1 MLTKKKSSTEKRIDL
16 VGFKERTEYEI
27 KYIRNYVVDISGAIS
42 EKGDALE
49 EEMISDIDSNPDD
62 ENVLVELFNSEIS
75 KLKSYFYH
83 SSIVLVYTL
92 LESSLSHLSDEIK
105 KCTNSKLT
113 LHDLSDKNIIRK
125 SIKYIELTCGIDLK
139 KEKNLYDRICEYQ
152 QLRNQ
157 IVHQN
162 SKIKGDTHEALVK
175 NAKVLKI
182 KFPTINI
189 NSDTW
194 DFHITDDVLIKEL
207 VDIVGKFLNVAIDEV
222 NSQIFVVEL

>member
-113 LHDLSDKNIIRK
+113 LHDLSDNNIIRK
-125 SIKYIELTCGIDLK
+125 SIKYIELTCGIDFK
-139 KEKNLYDRICEYQ
+139 K
-152 QLRNQ
+152 
-157 IVHQN
+157 
-162 SKIKGDTHEALVK
+162 
-175 NAKVLKI
+175 
-182 KFPTINI
+182 
-189 NSDTW
+189 
-194 DFHITDDVLIKEL
+194 
-207 VDIVGKFLNVAIDEV
+207 
-222 NSQIFVVEL
+222 

>member
-16 VGFKERTEYEI
+16 VGFKERAEYEI

-105 KCTNSKLT
+105 KCTNSKLR
-113 LHDLSDKNIIRK
+113 LHDLSDNNIIRK
-125 SIKYIELTCGIDLK
+125 SIKYIELTCDVDLK

-162 SKIKGDTHEALVK
+162 SKIKGDTHEALVR

-207 VDIVGKFLNVAIDEV
+207 VDIVGKFLNMAIDEV
-222 NSQIFVVEL
+222 NSKIFVVEL